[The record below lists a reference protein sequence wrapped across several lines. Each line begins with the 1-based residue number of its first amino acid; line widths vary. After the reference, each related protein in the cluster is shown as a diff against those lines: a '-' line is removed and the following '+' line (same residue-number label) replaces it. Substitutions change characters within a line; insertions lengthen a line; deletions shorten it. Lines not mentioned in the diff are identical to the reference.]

1 MQKQIKW
8 ESSFSAYIVLQN
20 VLGSKMWFPNKLK
33 HTRHSTMQLSVLQGP
48 FGCHERN
55 IKSLKLLSGQPY
67 QVVYIY
73 LMFSIE
79 KVV

>member
-1 MQKQIKW
+1 
-8 ESSFSAYIVLQN
+8 
-20 VLGSKMWFPNKLK
+20 
-33 HTRHSTMQLSVLQGP
+33 MQLSVLQGP
-48 FGCHERN
+48 FGCRERN